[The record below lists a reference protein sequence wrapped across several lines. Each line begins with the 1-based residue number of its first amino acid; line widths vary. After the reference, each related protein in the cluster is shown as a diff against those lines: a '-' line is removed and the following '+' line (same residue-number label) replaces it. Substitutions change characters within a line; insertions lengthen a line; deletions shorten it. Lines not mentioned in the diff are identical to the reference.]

1 MGDHYLPQFY
11 LKGFSQ
17 NEGKR
22 IWVYDKKENRRY
34 PTQVRS
40 TANET
45 GFYSTESGSTH
56 VEQYLANSIEN
67 PANPV
72 LIKIRNR
79 QKITQQ
85 DKHLLANYMVTM
97 MKRVPQSKEIL
108 KQRAP
113 IVAEEVQAELSE
125 TFSTMYGERNSSD
138 ELVQKLEIESKEIL
152 DRYVNEFPKDVWLK
166 AIPPEM
172 TPRLVHCLRTMTW
185 VFLVSDDG
193 PVFLTC
199 DDPVCFF
206 RGMGIDKLESEV
218 TFPISS
224 DIALWLTWRKDL
236 LEGYYVPQK
245 FVLKEINR
253 RVAKNTTRF
262 LYHAMDEEWILPFAR
277 KGKWALHLLNLRQQ

>member
-11 LKGFSQ
+11 LKGFSL

-22 IWVYDKKENRRY
+22 IWVYDKKENRKY

-45 GFYSTESGSTH
+45 GFYSTESGSTK

-67 PANPV
+67 LANPV
-72 LIKIRNR
+72 LAKIRNR
-79 QKITQQ
+79 QEITQQ
-85 DKHLLANYMVTM
+85 DKHLLSDYIVTM
-97 MKRVPQSKEIL
+97 MKRVPQSKEIQ
-108 KQRAP
+108 KRRAP
-113 IVAEEVQAELSE
+113 IVAEKVQAELSAS
-125 TFSTMYGERNSSD
+125 FAAMYAEREGSH
-138 ELVQKLEIESKEIL
+138 ELVQTLEIESKEIL
-152 DRYVNEFPKDVWLK
+152 DRYVNDFPKDVWLK
-166 AIPPEM
+166 TIPPEM
-172 TPRLVHCLRTMTW
+172 TPRLVYCFRTMTW

-206 RGMGIDKLESEV
+206 RGMGIGKPESEV

-236 LEGYYVPQK
+236 LEGYYVPPK

-253 RVAKNTTRF
+253 RVAKNTKRF
-262 LYHAMDEEWILPFAR
+262 LYHAMDEEWVLPFSR
-277 KGKWALHLLNLRQQ
+277 KRKWALHLLNLRQQ